1 MKTFNK
7 QAAQGDMILRRIIK
21 VPTNVKVQVPDG
33 QGRHVVTHSE
43 TGHHHWVGG
52 DAVTLYRPENDKDGM
67 VSYIEV
73 KAGGTDLIHE
83 RPWDTHETLHIEEGT
98 YEVRRQRE
106 YTPEGWR
113 RVED

>member
-7 QAAQGDMILRRIIK
+7 QAAQGDMILRRVAK
-21 VPTNVKVQVPDG
+21 VPDG
-33 QGRHVVTHSE
+33 FKPVATDAQGRHVVTHSE
-43 TGHHHWVGG
+43 TGHHHWIGG
-52 DAVTLYRPENDKDGM
+52 ETATLYREKDENQM

-83 RPWDTHETLHIEEGT
+83 RPWDTHETLHIEEGV

>member
-1 MKTFNK
+1 MKTFSK
-7 QAAQGDMILRRIIK
+7 QAAQGDMILRRVAK
-21 VPTNVKVQVPDG
+21 VPDNFKPVATDA

-52 DAVTLYRPENDKDGM
+52 ETAVLYREKDENQM

-83 RPWDTHETLHIEEGT
+83 RPWDTHETLHIEEGV